1 MLQMTSGWAAD
12 NRLVGASHS
21 ARATMCAGVL
31 GGVGARARGRGD
43 PCHLHND
50 DIDHFNEGIFER
62 RQEAGQVGTMLG
74 HYLTDIEEGV
84 FTVGRWRKTA
94 AEVFWRGDPVSDRK
108 AAAWGRG

>member
-1 MLQMTSGWAAD
+1 MTCRSRRAG
-12 NRLVGASHS
+12 GAGE
-21 ARATMCAGVL
+21 T
-31 GGVGARARGRGD
+31 

-62 RQEAGQVGTMLG
+62 RREAGQVGTMLG